1 MEYERENIDF
11 QLPNNKV
18 NLEFLK
24 LSKID
29 RQKVIELG
37 LKFLRLGNHHLQS
50 FNNEQ
55 WEKKIDVMKEEKDK
69 IIIGLQEEIAQE
81 RENKTLLCKTHKEQN
96 QLLVEETKH
105 QVESR
110 FQSELVEVNTQM
122 KTLKERELKGLIV
135 I

>member
-1 MEYERENIDF
+1 MYKMEYERENIDF

-55 WEKKIDVMKEEKDK
+55 WEKKIDMMKEEKDK

-81 RENKTLLCKTHKEQN
+81 RENKSH
-96 QLLVEETKH
+96 
-105 QVESR
+105 
-110 FQSELVEVNTQM
+110 FM
-122 KTLKERELKGLIV
+122 
-135 I
+135 